1 MTFIL
6 KDRLPPTVSGKRR
19 SSSHAGGG
27 EVGGRGGG
35 GWKAARIISVIKRSI
50 DRSFSRSYSNFHKL
64 SQVGSCC

>member
-35 GWKAARIISVIKRSI
+35 GLESGEDYFSHKTVNRPVI
-50 DRSFSRSYSNFHKL
+50 FEKL
-64 SQVGSCC
+64 Q